1 MLQQMLHECHVVVTW
16 TKVEGKG
23 TPQNP
28 FGVLNQASPAR
39 IVTNLLALFSLNA
52 TVSYSCIVY
61 RAKGGESCANR
72 QEHPKLHAD
81 ACTDML

>member
-23 TPQNP
+23 TPPTP
-28 FGVLNQASPAR
+28 FGVLPGITSQNCHKP
-39 IVTNLLALFSLNA
+39 FSLNA
-52 TVSYSCIVY
+52 TVSYSCIVS
-61 RAKGGESCANR
+61 RAQGGESCADR